1 MPRTVA
7 EVMTTQV
14 HTLPPEASLE
24 DAILFERKHKVRH
37 IPVVDGVELVGILTD
52 RDIKRSTPSLIGGI
66 DRDNYE
72 IMIRTTPLNRI
83 MTRDPITGT
92 PSTTLREAVELFA
105 SRRLGCLPVVDGGRV
120 VGIVTGTDLLRAF
133 GEHLRATEP

>member
-14 HTLPPEASLE
+14 HTHPPEASLE

-37 IPVVDGVELVGILTD
+37 IPVVDGAELVGILTD
-52 RDIKRSTPSLIGGI
+52 RDIKRATPSLIGGI
-66 DRDNYE
+66 DRDNSE

-92 PSTTLREAVELFA
+92 PSTTLREAVELFS
-105 SRRLGCLPVVDGGRV
+105 SRRLGCLPVVEGGRV

-133 GEHLRATEP
+133 GEHLRATES

>member
-52 RDIKRSTPSLIGGI
+52 RDIKRATPSLIGGI

-92 PSTTLREAVELFA
+92 PSTTLREAVELFS
-105 SRRLGCLPVVDGGRV
+105 SRRLGCLPVVEGGRV

>member
-7 EVMTTQV
+7 EVMTAEV
-14 HTLPPEASLE
+14 HTLPPEATLE

-52 RDIKRSTPSLIGGI
+52 RDIKRATPSLIGGI

-72 IMIRTTPLNRI
+72 IMIRTTPVSRI
-83 MTRDPITGT
+83 MTRDPITAT
-92 PSTTLREAVELFA
+92 PSTSLREAVELFTN
-105 SRRLGCLPVVDGGRV
+105 RRFGCLPVVAGGRV

-133 GEHLRATEP
+133 GEHLRATE